1 MKKNLKT
8 FRDHLEEEKQRIEI
22 ERHRKKMAKRLMEEG
37 VDDKWNLVGKD
48 DLLNKWLKR
57 IQS

>member
-8 FRDHLEEEKQRIEI
+8 FRDHLEEDKQRIEN
-22 ERHRKKMAKRLMEEG
+22 ERHLKKMAKRLMEEG
-37 VDDKWNLVGKD
+37 VDDKWNFVGKD

>member
-1 MKKNLKT
+1 MRKNLKT
-8 FRDHLEEEKQRIEI
+8 FRDHLEEEKQRIEN